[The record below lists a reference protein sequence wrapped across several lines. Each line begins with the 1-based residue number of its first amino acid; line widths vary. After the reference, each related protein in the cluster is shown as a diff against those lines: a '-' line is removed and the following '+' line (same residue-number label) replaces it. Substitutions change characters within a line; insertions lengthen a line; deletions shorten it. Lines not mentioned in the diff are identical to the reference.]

1 MRAVFAFCAALGVMT
16 FATSLA
22 AAETPAAAPPAVSDA
37 PVATADKLPTVP
49 PPASAETDAAPTT
62 PPAATIVP
70 KPAPKPKRAT
80 LVLKTDL
87 AAQRLHVIENGREK
101 YVWPVS
107 SGRREFATP
116 RGTYHVTWTAKNW
129 FSRQY
134 DDAPMPHSVFF
145 NGGIAFHGT
154 YSARLLGRPV
164 SHGCVRLAPGN
175 AAILYK
181 MVHRHGYAQTKVVVY
196 GTPRYGEPLMADR
209 APRDNSRQWS
219 QRSSWD
225 HDDDEDEREGNTRSR
240 YRAPM
245 DQWSF
250 IFGD

>member
-1 MRAVFAFCAALGVMT
+1 MRAVFALCAALGIMT

-22 AAETPAAAPPAVSDA
+22 AAESPAPSAIGDAPAAS
-37 PVATADKLPTVP
+37 ADQMPTVP
-49 PPASAETDAAPTT
+49 PPASAENDPAATT

-80 LVLKTDL
+80 LVLRTDL

-101 YVWPVS
+101 YVWPIS

-154 YSARLLGRPV
+154 YSVRQLGRPV

-181 MVHRHGYAQTKVVVY
+181 MVHRHGYAQTKVVVQ
-196 GTPRYGEPLMADR
+196 GTARYDEPLMAGRTQREDM
-209 APRDNSRQWS
+209 RQWN

-225 HDDDEDEREGNTRSR
+225 RYEDDDEDERAGNYRSR
-240 YRAPM
+240 YRGAS

>member
-1 MRAVFAFCAALGVMT
+1 MRVVVAFCAVLGLMT
-16 FATSLA
+16 SATSLAA
-22 AAETPAAAPPAVSDA
+22 AAETPAAAPSALSAA
-37 PVATADKLPTVP
+37 PSATADKPPAVP
-49 PPASAETDAAPTT
+49 PPASGETASAPVQPPAAAPT
-62 PPAATIVP
+62 PP
-70 KPAPKPKRAT
+70 PKPKRAT

-101 YVWPVS
+101 YVWPIS
-107 SGRREFATP
+107 SGRRDFATP

-154 YSARLLGRPV
+154 YSVRQLGRPV

-181 MVHRHGYAQTKVVVY
+181 MVHRHGYAQTKIVVY
-196 GTPRYGEPLMADR
+196 GTPKYGEPLIAGR
-209 APRDNSRQWS
+209 AGEDARQWN
-219 QRSSWD
+219 QRSFWD
-225 HDDDEDEREGNTRSR
+225 DDDEDERRDNYRSR
-240 YRAPM
+240 YRPQM